1 MAKLKLSKSS
11 LQKERDNLK
20 LYRRLLPSLDLKRR
34 QLTVELEKARRQH
47 EERKEAVDRLET
59 RIGQEIPLM
68 ANGEVNLQ
76 GLVNMTGFQLG
87 EENIVGTRLPI
98 LKKIQCQVVRYSF
111 LTSPQWVDVVVDRLR
126 EAAEE
131 RIQVQ
136 VAVERVRILQQAVRR
151 ITQRVNLFDR
161 ILIPAARKNIQRIR
175 IFLGDAERAAVV
187 RSKITKKKQLQARSA
202 ATGGMAS

>member
-98 LKKIQCQVVRYSF
+98 LKKIECQVVRYSF